1 MTSSSSVLLITGA
14 SKGIGAAAARAAYD
28 KGYRLVLMARSK
40 EALASVAANLT
51 KLDGT
56 VSDDR
61 IMCIS
66 CDTTDWEQ
74 LQEAMAQIIERFG
87 RLDAVFANA
96 GIAVRSSF
104 LPDHETTTPK
114 EWQAMVLT
122 NVYGTA
128 ITARSTLPYLL
139 KSKGHLILTGS
150 VTGRVAI
157 PGSLYS
163 ATKWAVTGLTQAIR
177 AELVDTG
184 VRTTILQPGLV
195 DTGLISPGRADDPKL
210 KPEDIANA
218 LIFALEQP
226 EHVDVNEIVVR
237 PAGQVAWR

>member
-1 MTSSSSVLLITGA
+1 MTNPNPVLLITGA
-14 SKGIGAAAARAAYD
+14 SKGIGTAAAKAAYG

-40 EALASVAANLT
+40 DALASVASDLA
-51 KLDGT
+51 KLDGKDN
-56 VSDDR
+56 DDR
-61 IMCIS
+61 IMCIP

-74 LQEAMAQIIERFG
+74 LQEAMEQIIERFG

-96 GIAVRSSF
+96 GSAVRSSF
-104 LPDHETTTPK
+104 LPDHDTASPE

-128 ITARSTLPYLL
+128 ITARVALPYLV
-139 KSKGHLILTGS
+139 KSKGHLVLTGS
-150 VTGRVAI
+150 VTGRVTI

-163 ATKWAVTGLTQAIR
+163 ATKWAVTGLAQGIR

-195 DTGLISPGRADDPKL
+195 DTEAISPGRADDPKL

-218 LIFALEQP
+218 LLFALEQP
-226 EHVDVNEIVVR
+226 EHVDVSEIVVR
-237 PAGQVAWR
+237 PVGQVAWR